1 MFRFAGRGAEMSSYR
16 RGEER
21 PNIADVAFSFAK
33 VTKNDLSLSST
44 VHSIRHS
51 SFYITH

>member
-1 MFRFAGRGAEMSSYR
+1 MYRFADRGAEMSSYR

-21 PNIADVAFSFAK
+21 PNVTDVAFSFSK

-44 VHSIRHS
+44 IHNIRHS
-51 SFYITH
+51 SFYIAN